1 MPSTS
6 AEASHTVRPLPRL
19 ALLFAAAAALSGFTL
34 LRGVNVH
41 DEGLMLQ
48 AAARI
53 ADGQLP
59 WRDFW
64 WNYGPGQPLLLAGL
78 QEVLGPSLVA
88 WRVLRVLLAAAV
100 SVLAYVLARREASEP
115 LALGA
120 WLAVAGAMAFP
131 ALPSP
136 TPAVLALGLG
146 GIALAQRSPVAG
158 GAVAG
163 AAVFFRIEL
172 GLAAIAGAVLA
183 ASGGGRRD
191 APRAACAGAL
201 AGAVLLAPFAIA
213 GGTETWDDTIGFVLG
228 AQSLQRLP
236 LPGALPGG
244 FDLNKALEHFFPYV
258 LLGGA
263 AIWALAALR
272 ERPGARALALLPLA
286 LAGVLYLLGRADE
299 FHLIPLAAVLPVMLA
314 GAAQRELDAG
324 RRLVAV
330 PAITALVLIA
340 LHGLDRQG
348 KEALH
353 PPERVPLR
361 AAVADGV
368 RVDPAEARSLGVL
381 IPYVD
386 ARVPPGGA
394 VFVANPRH
402 DLVNV
407 GNPLVYVLLQRRNP
421 TRYDVM
427 QPGVV
432 TEASAQREIVA
443 ALRRARPR
451 LAVRWLSP
459 LADQRQGNGA
469 GRSSGVHLLDR
480 YLTSAYRPD
489 RRFGDYQ
496 VLTRRQPR

>member
-48 AAARI
+48 AAERI

-64 WNYGPGQPLLLAGL
+64 WNYGPGQPLVLAGL
-78 QEVLGPSLVA
+78 REVFGASLVT
-88 WRVLRVLLAAAV
+88 WRVLRVLLAAGV
-100 SVLAYVLARREASEP
+100 SVLAYLLARRDAPEP

-131 ALPSP
+131 ALPTP
-136 TPAVLALGLG
+136 TPAVLALAFG
-146 GIALAQRSPVAG
+146 GVLLAQRSPLAG
-158 GAVAG
+158 GALAG
-163 AAVFFRIEL
+163 AAAFFRIEL
-172 GLAAIAGAVLA
+172 GLAAIACAALA
-183 ASGGGRRD
+183 APAGQRQK
-191 APRAACAGAL
+191 AAVAGAL
-201 AGAVLLAPFAIA
+201 TAVLLLAPFAIA
-213 GGTETWDDTIGFVLG
+213 GGREAWDDTLGFALG

-244 FDLNKALEHFFPYV
+244 FDLNKALEHWFPYV
-258 LLGGA
+258 LLGA
-263 AIWALAALR
+263 TAIWVVLALRRRPPITGLALVPLAA
-272 ERPGARALALLPLA
+272 
-286 LAGVLYLLGRADE
+286 AGVLYLLGRVDE
-299 FHLIPLAAVLPVMLA
+299 YHLIPLAATLPVMLA
-314 GAAQRELDAG
+314 GASQRELAAASRAG
-324 RRLVAV
+324 AGVAIA
-330 PAITALVLIA
+330 AIALIA

-348 KEALH
+348 VQLVHPTRLTALH
-353 PPERVPLR
+353 LP
-361 AAVADGV
+361 VADGV
-368 RVDPAEARSLGVL
+368 LVEPAEAAALDRLV
-381 IPYVD
+381 PYVD
-386 ARVPPGGA
+386 ARVPPGEP

-407 GNPLVYVLLQRRNP
+407 GNPLLYVLLQRPNP
-421 TRYDVM
+421 SHYDVM

-469 GRSSGVHLLDR
+469 GRSSGVRLLDR
-480 YLTSAYRPD
+480 YLASAYRAE
-489 RRFGDYQ
+489 RRFGGYQ
-496 VLTRRQPR
+496 VLSRR